1 MSDPDRGVFDP
12 GAPSRFDGVF
22 GLPTTHEQARV
33 VLLPV
38 PWEPSTSYRRG
49 TAGGPRNVRACSH
62 QVDLYD
68 RDFGRVYEAGLF
80 MLDEDPRVVALNE
93 EACRLSLPIVEAGGV
108 DPTSPLAASLERVN
122 ALSRELNERVQEL
135 ARRELD
141 AGRRVGLVGGDH
153 SSPFGLI
160 AELAA
165 RHPGMGILHV
175 DAHADLRVAYEGF
188 TDSHASIMYNVHERL
203 PYVKIVQVGVR
214 DFSEQELELARSS
227 SRILGFFD
235 GDLADRAFHGGTW
248 ASVVDDIVSALPEL
262 VYVSFDV
269 DGLDPA
275 LCPGTGTPVPGG
287 LSFAQATFLIRE
299 VAKRRTL
306 VGFDLNEV
314 AGSGVAGEG
323 EWDGIVGARL
333 LYKLAGAL
341 ARGLSVP

>member
-1 MSDPDRGVFDP
+1 MPDFDP

-22 GLPTTHEQARV
+22 GLPTTHEEARV
-33 VLLPV
+33 ILLPV
-38 PWEPSTSYRRG
+38 PWEPTTSYRRG

-68 RDFGRVYEAGLF
+68 RDFGRVYESGLF
-80 MLDEDPRVVALNE
+80 MLDEDPRVLAMNE

-108 DPTSPLAASLERVN
+108 DDASSELVASLERVN
-122 ALSRELNERVQEL
+122 ALSRELNERVREI

-203 PYVKIVQVGVR
+203 PDLKIVQVGVR
-214 DFSEQELELARSS
+214 DFSEEELELARGS

-248 ASVVDDIVSALPEL
+248 AAVVDDIVSALPEL
-262 VYVSFDV
+262 VYASFDV

-314 AGSGVAGEG
+314 AGEG

-341 ARGLSVP
+341 ARGAG